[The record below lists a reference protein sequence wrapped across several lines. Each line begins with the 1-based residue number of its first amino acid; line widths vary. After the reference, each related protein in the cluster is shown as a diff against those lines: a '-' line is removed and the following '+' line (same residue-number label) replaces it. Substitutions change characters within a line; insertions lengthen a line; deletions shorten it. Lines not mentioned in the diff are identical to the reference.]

1 MTDLLEHHS
10 PSATEKHE
18 TALLD
23 RTSDELSTDSSPA
36 EKLAERK
43 LLLKVDL
50 RVMPILILL
59 FLISF
64 VDRTNIGNARIE
76 GMEKS
81 LHMNPKGHGYNIA
94 LIAFNVPLVLF
105 EIPSNIIL
113 KKVTPGLWL
122 SGIMFCW
129 G

>member
-1 MTDLLEHHS
+1 MTDVQNQHAAVVTEKQGSLLEHS
-10 PSATEKHE
+10 
-18 TALLD
+18 
-23 RTSDELSTDSSPA
+23 SDVVSTYSSPA
-36 EKLAERK
+36 ENLLERK
-43 LLLKVDL
+43 LLLKLDL
-50 RVMPILILL
+50 HVMPILIFL

-64 VDRTNIGNARIE
+64 VDRTNIGNAKIQ

-81 LHMNPKGHGYNIA
+81 LHMNPKGHGFSIA
-94 LIAFNVPLVLF
+94 LSAFNVSLVLF

-113 KKVTPGLWL
+113 KKVQPALML